1 MDILEQGCQVL
12 GMTHTSFPSPSTPPC
27 LILYIKELK
36 VSEVANIAF
45 SRSWLLRACALST
58 LPHVLGREICRQK
71 LWCCVI
77 WGNSLPSLT
86 L

>member
-12 GMTHTSFPSPSTPPC
+12 GMTHTSFPSPNMPPC

-45 SRSWLLRACALST
+45 SRSWLLRACAPST

-77 WGNSLPSLT
+77 WAIHSPH
-86 L
+86 